1 MRNPT
6 VSEAEFIALWD
17 KHQSASKIARILGIA
32 ERAVQSRRKAI
43 QERTGTALHAIDP
56 RGGNFLARKQ
66 SKPSRLTTSLQD
78 GVILV
83 GSDAHA
89 WPGPLT
95 VAQRAFIKLCKKL
108 NPSIVVMNGDVFDG
122 AKVSRHP
129 AGIWEHEKRPSVK
142 EELQACS
149 DFLDAVCRASGA
161 SKKVWLWGNHDQR
174 FEYRLSA
181 LTPEY
186 EGVPGFALKDHFPEW
201 TMGMSLWVNDAVIK
215 HRANHSGVHA
225 VYNNTLK
232 SGKSIITGH
241 LHSLKVTPWTDYSG
255 TRYGVDT
262 GTLSDLDGPQF
273 NYNEDNPANHR
284 SGFAVLTFR
293 DGKLLMPELV
303 QVWGDDAV
311 EFRGEI
317 IPV

>member
-1 MRNPT
+1 M
-6 VSEAEFIALWD
+6 
-17 KHQSASKIARILGIA
+17 
-32 ERAVQSRRKAI
+32 
-43 QERTGTALHAIDP
+43 
-56 RGGNFLARKQ
+56 
-66 SKPSRLTTSLQD
+66 
-78 GVILV
+78 
-83 GSDAHA
+83 
-89 WPGPLT
+89 
-95 VAQRAFIKLCKKL
+95 
-108 NPSIVVMNGDVFDG
+108 
-122 AKVSRHP
+122 
-129 AGIWEHEKRPSVK
+129 
-142 EELQACS
+142 
-149 DFLDAVCRASGA
+149 
-161 SKKVWLWGNHDQR
+161 
-174 FEYRLSA
+174 SA

-311 EFRGEI
+311 EFRGEVI
-317 IPV
+317 KV